1 MRARGRLR
9 YERGAMSAIGLLTVL
24 VTATPI
30 EVQGHRGARAVR
42 PENTL
47 AAFAYALGVGVDTLE
62 LDLAVTKDDVV
73 VVSHDP
79 HLTPE
84 RCLGPKGVALATP
97 VAIRDLTV
105 AQVKTYDCGSLKNP
119 RFPKQ
124 VLAPAKIPTLDEVF
138 AHVKASKHRAAKRVH
153 FNLETKIFPAHPE
166 LTPTPKKFA
175 ELVVASVR
183 RHDMVARTIV
193 QSFDYRT
200 LEAVKAK
207 APKIRIAML
216 QPDGLVPLVP
226 VAKALRAEI
235 VSPHHEWILK
245 ADVEALH
252 AAGVRVVP
260 WTAND
265 EAAWARLLDLGV
277 DGIITDDPAAL
288 IAYLE
293 KRGRR

>member
-1 MRARGRLR
+1 M
-9 YERGAMSAIGLLTVL
+9 L

-47 AAFAYALGVGVDTLE
+47 AAFEYALGVGVDTLE

-84 RCLGPKGVALATP
+84 RCLGPKGIILATP
-97 VAIRDLTV
+97 VAIRELSLE
-105 AQVKTYDCGSLKNP
+105 QVKAYDCGSLKNP
-119 RFPKQ
+119 RFPRQ

-138 AHVKASKHRAAKRVH
+138 ALVKASKRPVH

-166 LTPTPKKFA
+166 LTPEPKEFA

-183 RHDMVARTIV
+183 RHGMVARTIV

-200 LEAVKAK
+200 LEAVKEI
-207 APKIRIAML
+207 APKLRIAML

-245 ADVEALH
+245 ADVDALH

-288 IAYLE
+288 ITYLQ